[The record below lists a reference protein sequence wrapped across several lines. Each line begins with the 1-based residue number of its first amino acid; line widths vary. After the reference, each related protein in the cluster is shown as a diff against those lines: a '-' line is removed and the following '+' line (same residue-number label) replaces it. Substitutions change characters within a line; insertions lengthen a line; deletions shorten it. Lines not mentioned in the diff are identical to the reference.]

1 MIYASMRRRLGAF
14 ILDAL
19 LLSAISLPL
28 WIWFVLSVRVTPP
41 VSIEYYL
48 LGLFIIWYFF
58 SLFYFIGYW
67 IWIGQTPGQ
76 LVTKIKVVR
85 KCSQTIKLGN
95 VMRRYLIGYS
105 IVYIAIGLFIIP
117 AIALF
122 IAAALSKEKR
132 GLHDRIAGTY
142 VVQNNDKAQ
151 IE

>member
-14 ILDAL
+14 IIDAL

-67 IWIGQTPGQ
+67 IWRGQTPGQ
-76 LVTKIKVVR
+76 MLTRVKIVHKDGQKIKL
-85 KCSQTIKLGN
+85 IN
-95 VMRRYLIGYS
+95 VILRYLIGYS
-105 IVYIAIGLFIIP
+105 IVYIALSLLIVP
-117 AIALF
+117 AIVLF
-122 IAAALSKEKR
+122 IAAALNKKKR
-132 GLHDRIAGTY
+132 SLHDLIAGTY
-142 VVQNNDKAQ
+142 VVK
-151 IE
+151 IK